1 MSWNPWLTSLLRLYR
16 KACYANKPRGPVS
29 ILSVLFFI
37 PFCRF
42 RGNNRFEGER
52 FPTEEVV
59 IVFSLCHINCMKILT
74 TIIYLFHIKTWNFLY
89 KNPRVFYSI
98 FYRNKHRKQA
108 SFWLHNI
115 TKTILLFHFSPK
127 PTAEGETKRQQ
138 SKQLQ
143 FHKIT
148 RKKKNICRTPT
159 IWRQSNL
166 PSDISQ
172 FVPWS
177 KLSNLSA
184 LHWTLPIPK
193 TRKRLKCIHSQ
204 INSSKHIKINWFSD
218 CKWSQHYSKFLST
231 IPHLRE

>member
-1 MSWNPWLTSLLRLYR
+1 M
-16 KACYANKPRGPVS
+16 S

-59 IVFSLCHINCMKILT
+59 LVFSCCVTSIVWKFLT
-74 TIIYLFHIKTWNFLY
+74 TIIYLFHIKTWNFLN

-115 TKTILLFHFSPK
+115 TKKQFSYSISRPNQLPK
-127 PTAEGETKRQQ
+127 EKPNGNNPNNFSSIK
-138 SKQLQ
+138 L
-143 FHKIT
+143 T
-148 RKKKNICRTPT
+148 RKKRTYVALLLSDANRTFLPT
-159 IWRQSNL
+159 SLNSS
-166 PSDISQ
+166 PGA
-172 FVPWS
+172 

-231 IPHLRE
+231 IPHMRE